1 MSSFLYQYGVM
12 WLVFGWGVWIGLRNG
27 QLSLRGEGAKRLALL
42 VAGMIGMMTLQGLLT
57 PWGTP

>member
-1 MSSFLYQYGVM
+1 M

-27 QLSLRGEGAKRLALL
+27 QLSLRGEGAKHLALL